1 MVFEPK
7 WDGYRVLA
15 YGTGDGRARLLS
27 RRGTDLTDGF
37 PDIADAV
44 AVIEEDLVVDGEVV
58 IHREGRLDFGALQRR
73 LGRTTAAARQ
83 LAVAEPA
90 HLVVF
95 DLLQRGQRRLVTEP
109 YQVRRS
115 ALEELFAERR
125 LGPPWTLCPSTTD
138 RSRAEEWMI
147 EWSRVGI
154 EGVVAKGAGQR
165 YEPGRRGWLKVKSKA
180 TADAIVGAITGRVAR
195 PDTVLLGRHDQDGV
209 LRLVARSTPL
219 APELRDGLGRL
230 LTAAGPSHPWAGARF
245 TVRWGSREPLT
256 FTTVQP
262 SVVVEFAGDAA
273 IDHGRWRHPVRALR
287 HRPDLTSDDVP
298 PLQ

>member
-7 WDGYRVLA
+7 WDGYRVVA
-15 YGTGDGRARLLS
+15 YSTVDGRARLLS
-27 RRGTDLTDGF
+27 RRDTDLTAAF
-37 PDIADAV
+37 PEIADAV
-44 AVIEEDLVVDGEVV
+44 AAVGENLVVDGEVV

-73 LGRTTAAARQ
+73 LVRAAAAARR

-95 DLLQRGQRRLVTEP
+95 DILQRGHRRLLGEP
-109 YQVRRS
+109 YIVRRA
-115 ALEELFAERR
+115 ALEELFIDHE

-138 RSRAEEWMI
+138 PAKAEEWMT
-147 EWSRVGI
+147 EWSVVGI
-154 EGVVAKGAGQR
+154 EGVVAKGRQQR
-165 YEPGRRGWLKVKSKA
+165 YEPGRRGWLKVKTKA
-180 TADAIVGAITGRVAR
+180 TTDAIVGAVTGPVAR
-195 PDTVLLGRHDQDGV
+195 PDTLLLGRHDQDDV

-219 APELRDGLGRL
+219 SPELRDSLGRL
-230 LTAAGPSHPWAGARF
+230 LTPAGPAHPWTGARF

-262 SVVVEFAGDAA
+262 TLVVEFAGDTA

-287 HRPDLTSDDVP
+287 HRPDIAPEDVSTFR
-298 PLQ
+298 